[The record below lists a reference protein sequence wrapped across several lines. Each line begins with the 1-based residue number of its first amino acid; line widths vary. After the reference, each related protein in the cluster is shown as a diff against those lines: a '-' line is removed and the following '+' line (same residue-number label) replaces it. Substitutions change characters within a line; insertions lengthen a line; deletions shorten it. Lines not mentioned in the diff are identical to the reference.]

1 MRAEWTIP
9 NMAAGERKEREKR
22 ASGREA
28 RKTDDG
34 APPVDWSV
42 DLEINLFQAMRGH
55 KPVGVN
61 RHFQMAC
68 IHEKLNQMVNR
79 HISVQQIWNHLDD
92 MYDMPALHDSEILPF
107 PNSQTEFILPD
118 DIRNPDESFDTA
130 SPRDSDMG
138 GAKSSRGAGTGATNT
153 PDSSPKRKRTRQ
165 LASSSPSSPANPPSS
180 TKRRR
185 LQNV

>member
-1 MRAEWTIP
+1 
-9 NMAAGERKEREKR
+9 MAAGERKEREKR
-22 ASGREA
+22 TSGREA

-34 APPVDWSV
+34 APPVDWSNV

-79 HISVQQIWNHLDD
+79 HISAQQIWVHLDD

-118 DIRNPDESFDTA
+118 EIRHPDESFDTA
-130 SPRDSDMG
+130 SLKDSEMG
-138 GAKSSRGAGTGATNT
+138 GAKSSRGGSTNT